1 MSDAGLQVFLQSSPP
16 ALVHLSLNQTAVTEE
31 TLTALRV
38 CVPQLR
44 LLSITHT
51 RVTYTHTCA
60 RPGHSKDLSNLKT
73 VTNQEGNP

>member
-1 MSDAGLQVFLQSSPP
+1 MLILDHTKVSDAGLQVFLQSSPP

-51 RVTYTHTCA
+51 RVTYTHTHVHVLA
-60 RPGHSKDLSNLKT
+60 TLKT
-73 VTNQEGNP
+73 